1 MRIYYSFYL
10 ALLIPTDC
18 SAIKYFTFDNVD
30 SSEHS
35 FASLVSAPNESLP
48 ESFTLCSSHVQNK
61 LDGRGFFYL
70 SDQNNRP
77 WLTFRWVLKFGKLI
91 FRIYIGNDPPSM
103 LQIDNAEHF
112 LLNSW
117 NHVCVALDNNSGQI
131 SVSVNGNFAV
141 VKMSPKD
148 IPVCNSLKNRLHVR
162 ISGKSGHLEQFS
174 GSVSNIQIY
183 HGGSDTLGNIFEKAC
198 VQQGDY
204 FAWEDMV
211 WKKTG
216 QQIKEREIEQKNL
229 CSSSASFDVAIAEG
243 QPLRDSVKTC
253 QKLGHGSMTFAS
265 NKTELTRFLNWFKKA
280 VPQGTC
286 PYIWTPFSD
295 VIKEGHY
302 VNVDTNVKATF
313 LPWAFSIPKNTGSD
327 RTAVAIDVTLG
338 AQPYVSAV
346 EDYLDC
352 FACTLRTNFSARIYG
367 ACHSSFVGRWINGY
381 DKVSANTAS

>member
-48 ESFTLCSSHVQNK
+48 ESFTLCSSHVQNN

-148 IPVCNSLKNRLHVR
+148 IPVCNSLKNRLHVG

-211 WKKTG
+211 WKKNWTTNKRKGNWTEKPLFQQCLFWCSNCRRAASKGFSKNMPEIGSWFNDICEQQNRVDEILKLVQKSCSTG
-216 QQIKEREIEQKNL
+216 YLSLYLDTFFWCYQRRTLCQCRYKCKGNVPSLGIFDTKKHRKWQNRSRNWRYPWGTTLCLCRRRLLGLLCLHHKDKLFGKNL
-229 CSSSASFDVAIAEG
+229 WSMSFII
-243 QPLRDSVKTC
+243 R
-253 QKLGHGSMTFAS
+253 
-265 NKTELTRFLNWFKKA
+265 R
-280 VPQGTC
+280 
-286 PYIWTPFSD
+286 
-295 VIKEGHY
+295 
-302 VNVDTNVKATF
+302 
-313 LPWAFSIPKNTGSD
+313 
-327 RTAVAIDVTLG
+327 
-338 AQPYVSAV
+338 
-346 EDYLDC
+346 
-352 FACTLRTNFSARIYG
+352 
-367 ACHSSFVGRWINGY
+367 
-381 DKVSANTAS
+381 